1 MTSDRLAAAVRAGGV
16 LAPDHG
22 GMCLD
27 GVLPAAAEVLGLDP
41 GPDDLPGR
49 GAAARFGLAGA
60 PRVCVVLVDGMGLDL
75 VTDRKAHAPFLRARL
90 ADARA
95 LTSSVPSTTAT
106 SMGLLG
112 TGRAAGRTGLAGYT
126 VRNPKT
132 GDLANLVSWDGATE
146 PRRWQREPSL
156 LAGMAGRTEVTSV
169 GPGKFAGSGLTAAA
183 LHGARYV
190 AAESLDDRVDATLRA
205 LRRPGLAH
213 LYWGD
218 VDKAGHQYGWRSP
231 QWAEALAETDR
242 GLGRLARSLPPDT
255 LLLVTADHGIV
266 DIDRAH
272 FVDVAH
278 EPVLAAGVDL
288 VAGEPRACHLYTG
301 EPAEVAA
308 RWRDRL
314 GSLALVVERA
324 EIEAAGWFGPVADH
338 VRPVLGDVVVLAL
351 GRAAFADSRTQ
362 TPHSLTLVGMHGSVT
377 PGEMLVPL
385 FVERT

>member
-1 MTSDRLAAAVRAGGV
+1 MTPRLAEAVRAGGV

-41 GPDDLPGR
+41 GPADLPGR
-49 GAAARFGLAGA
+49 GAAARFGLAPA
-60 PRVCVVLVDGMGLDL
+60 TRVCVVLVDGMGLEL
-75 VTDRKAHAPFLRARL
+75 VAERKAHAPYLRGRL
-90 ADARA
+90 AEARA

-126 VRNPKT
+126 VRNPGT
-132 GDLANLVSWDGATE
+132 GELANLVSWEGAPE
-146 PRRWQREPSL
+146 PQRWQREPSL
-156 LAGMAGRTEVTSV
+156 LARIATGAEVTSV
-169 GPGKFAGSGLTAAA
+169 GPGKFAGSGLTTAA
-183 LHGARYV
+183 LNGARYV

-218 VDKAGHQYGWRSP
+218 VDKAGHQFGWRSP
-231 QWAEALAETDR
+231 EWADALAELDR

-266 DIDRAH
+266 DIDRDH
-272 FVDVAH
+272 FFDVAR
-278 EPVLAAGVDL
+278 EPLLAQGVDL
-288 VAGEPRACHLYTG
+288 VAGEPRASHVHTA
-301 EPAEVAA
+301 EPAAVAD
-308 RWRDRL
+308 RWRDVL
-314 GSLALVVERA
+314 GERALVVERA

-338 VRPVLGDVVVLAL
+338 VRPAIGDVVVLAL
-351 GRAAFADSRTQ
+351 GRAAIADSRTQ